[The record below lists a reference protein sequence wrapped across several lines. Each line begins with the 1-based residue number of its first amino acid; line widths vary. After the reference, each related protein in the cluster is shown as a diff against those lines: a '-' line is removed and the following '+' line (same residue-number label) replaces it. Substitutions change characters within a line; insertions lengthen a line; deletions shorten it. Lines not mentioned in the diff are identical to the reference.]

1 MTGST
6 TAKNRSGHSDIAH
19 EEACE
24 HTLVICVENLPGAV
38 DRVVGAL
45 RRRRAN
51 TRALTM
57 VERGEQ
63 TGRVRI
69 TAVVSDSEVGIDHL
83 VEQLRKIVNVER
95 VEVFSNEQTVA
106 RELALIKVSC
116 TPDNMQDVIEAGQ
129 LFGAHLV
136 DVATETATFEITG
149 RSEKIRRFTEHLQ
162 PYGIRDIACSGR
174 VVMARA

>member
-1 MTGST
+1 MTGT
-6 TAKNRSGHSDIAH
+6 GTAKNRSGHSDIAH
-19 EEACE
+19 EEARE

-38 DRVVGAL
+38 DRVVGVL

-57 VERGEQ
+57 VERDAQ
-63 TGRVRI
+63 TNRVRI
-69 TAVVSDSEVGIDHL
+69 TAVVSDSEVGVDHL
-83 VEQLRKIVNVER
+83 VEQMRKIVDVEQ
-95 VEVFSNEQTVA
+95 VDVFSNGQAIA
-106 RELALIKVSC
+106 RELALIKVGC

-136 DVATETATFEITG
+136 DVSKETATFEITD

-162 PYGIRDIACSGR
+162 PYGIRDIARSGR